1 MNQLPHAIYFKD
13 CEGHFTRSNE
23 AHAEL
28 FGRSD
33 PSQIVGKTDFD
44 FFSAEHAQQ
53 AYDDEQDLIHGRV
66 AVISKEEKET
76 WPDGHE
82 TWALT
87 TKLPFRDPDGVI
99 IGTFG
104 LSRDITDRKR
114 MERELLAAKDNANKA
129 TQAKSEFLA
138 NMSHEIRTPMN
149 GVIGMTGLLLDT
161 ELSPEQRE
169 YAETVRRSGE
179 CLRSRARRRMGR
191 GSRLAAL
198 QLHARAFTVPFFID
212 RRTRSAMNLANG
224 SIFISMLARSSAA
237 K

>member
-1 MNQLPHAIYFKD
+1 LEGARELRALPIQVADLTAGRTGFRYIAVDGVF
-13 CEGHFTRSNE
+13 RSRHQE
-23 AHAEL
+23 
-28 FGRSD
+28 RSGD
-33 PSQIVGKTDFD
+33 
-44 FFSAEHAQQ
+44 
-53 AYDDEQDLIHGRV
+53 
-66 AVISKEEKET
+66 AVI
-76 WPDGHE
+76 
-82 TWALT
+82 
-87 TKLPFRDPDGVI
+87 
-99 IGTFG
+99 
-104 LSRDITDRKR
+104 R
-114 MERELLAAKDNANKA
+114 MGSGA
-129 TQAKSEFLA
+129 TVFEA
-138 NMSHEIRTPMN
+138 
-149 GVIGMTGLLLDT
+149 LLLDT